1 MKVSM
6 RASLRQQLIKSL
18 LLTLCLLIASCQRQQ
33 TPTANQS
40 NAQTPPPQ
48 ASPSNTPAEVKN
60 YRGVGT
66 VMKVVT
72 ENGYGNPPSVELDHE
87 EIVGLMPPM
96 RMEFYVKEKSLVSGL
111 KVGDKV
117 DFTIEEKGGTEIISE
132 IKKQR

>member
-1 MKVSM
+1 L
-6 RASLRQQLIKSL
+6 RASLRRPLIKSL
-18 LLTLCLLIASCQRQQ
+18 PLTLCLLLASCQQPQ

-48 ASPSNTPAEVKN
+48 ASPSTTTAQVRN
-60 YRGVGT
+60 YSGVGVVT
-66 VMKVVT
+66 KVVL

-96 RMEFYVKEKSLVSGL
+96 RMEFYVKDKSLISGL

-132 IKKQR
+132 IKKQ

>member
-18 LLTLCLLIASCQRQQ
+18 LLTLCLLFASCQRQQ
-33 TPTANQS
+33 TPPANQS
-40 NAQTPPPQ
+40 NAQSPPPQ
-48 ASPSNTPAEVKN
+48 ASPSTTPAEVKN

-96 RMEFYVKEKSLVSGL
+96 RMEFYVKEKSLVSGI